1 MTQLP
6 LDETARML
14 RYYSVNLGE
23 QAIIRMEGSDGIL
36 VVANPDDG
44 RWPYFYCRDGAFTD
58 IARAGEGA
66 LDSQGEK
73 GV

>member
-44 RWPYFYCRDGAFTD
+44 RRPYFYWYGVFTD
-58 IARAGEGA
+58 IARAGEWA